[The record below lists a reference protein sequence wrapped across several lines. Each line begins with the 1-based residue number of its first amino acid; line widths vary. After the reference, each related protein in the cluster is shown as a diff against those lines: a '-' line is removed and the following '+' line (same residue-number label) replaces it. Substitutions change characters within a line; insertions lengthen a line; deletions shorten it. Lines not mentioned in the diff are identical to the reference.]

1 VKKQLSAEEA
11 YDRLKEEIEVVS
23 ECAEGHVEDA
33 AYWWSRVV
41 GSKAEVVG
49 ETLRV
54 NITPFLVQ
62 QVIST
67 LLEERLDDCFGDR
80 YNLPNCGRIFAR
92 TRLKLIVT
100 VYSWKMTSS
109 LNTSVGIG
117 RGHDSQC
124 GS

>member
-54 NITPFLVQ
+54 DITPFVVQ

-67 LLEERLDDCFGDR
+67 LLEERLDECFGDPIQLAELWTDICPHEAQVNR
-80 YNLPNCGRIFAR
+80 DGL
-92 TRLKLIVT
+92 LVE
-100 VYSWKMTSS
+100 
-109 LNTSVGIG
+109 
-117 RGHDSQC
+117 DDE
-124 GS
+124 